1 MSKISLILI
10 CLLLWAALISGAL
23 LAFQKSKETKK
34 EISFTTLDRGI
45 QSGLNV
51 PLRKVVKEQ
60 KNWEDLWAEIH
71 PIIENNPSLA
81 RPAVDFD
88 KEMVLAIF
96 MGFKSTGGYT
106 TEIIKIIETKNA
118 LEVTILEKGPES
130 NTIVT
135 QAFTSP
141 YYLAKTSKINKS
153 VVFAIEK
160 EPLDSAPSTPLPRL
174 RSGQVG
180 TGRDKPK
187 ERPKLPSLIPQ
198 TLQNR
203 LNPLN

>member
-1 MSKISLILI
+1 MSKKY
-10 CLLLWAALISGAL
+10 LLLLIAIILWALIITGGL
-23 LAFQKSKETKK
+23 LAFKKSKETKK

-60 KNWEDLWAEIH
+60 KDWEDLWAEIH

-81 RPAVDFD
+81 RPEVDFD

-96 MGFKSTGGYT
+96 MGFRSTGGYS
-106 TEIIKIIETKNA
+106 TEMTKLIETKNA

-160 EPLDSAPSTPLPRL
+160 GPLDSAR
-174 RSGQVG
+174 G
-180 TGRDKPK
+180 KPK